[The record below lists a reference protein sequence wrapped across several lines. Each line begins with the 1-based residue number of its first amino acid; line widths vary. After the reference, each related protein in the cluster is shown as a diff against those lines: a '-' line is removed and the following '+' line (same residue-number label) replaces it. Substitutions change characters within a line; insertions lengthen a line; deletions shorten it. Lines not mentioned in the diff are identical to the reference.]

1 MKKQILS
8 EELKRMKRLA
18 GIITESQYNKLIE
31 ENYSLKNFINDF
43 KTAEFFEPFWQA
55 VVNDKNNVGLD
66 MNKPE
71 DWAKIISPKDW
82 TKIMSMDRQQLR
94 NTFGLTMGTAI
105 KLYNALQDKIK
116 YANKLNDFNTVDGRA
131 ASLNDFFNQPYSA
144 NKVDYAEFKAMNDH
158 FINGGEIE
166 NLEPKLK
173 NIYMSKYKPFTKE
186 QFMEIFKKVNINE
199 NIDEARYGRG
209 SVDPWADIET
219 GGEYSKSK
227 ERVSAS
233 YKRQKE
239 EDSLGST
246 SYQSFTN
253 KIKRL
258 GNLMTDDEAVEMMDD
273 MKRMLSQDEIMD
285 VYNFVD
291 RNNISSP
298 IYTYLDQ
305 YKGETGSYGLEENG
319 GFDIEKTKQ
328 PVDLSQYDLEP
339 LKQKF
344 LRMHGEIPTDEE
356 LRNIISVMKL
366 EEAQY
371 SEDVMIQEGQL
382 GRTIAKMLIEEMLKE
397 EEIADKTLIDN
408 IKELEDKGGAES
420 EYWSNNRLDE
430 EQEEKNLKISP
441 YCLKYDTY
449 HIWRNSIGDTNLQ
462 NFLDIRAEKVK
473 NGDLTKERFERF
485 SGGFDDKDY
494 EWKDQPNIPKVKV
507 SVESLVGRIE
517 NKISSSI
524 ASNRI
529 SQGKF
534 NTNYFWSRLGDLV
547 ESALESAYA
556 CEEAPQIDN
565 GKAEVTFKFIRDH
578 SNSLEEKINSESE
591 MSEFLIKTIN
601 DITR

>member
-18 GIITESQYNKLIE
+18 GILTENWDE
-31 ENYSLKNFINDF
+31 ENYSVENFINDF
-43 KTAEFFEPFWQA
+43 KTAEFFKPFWQA
-55 VVNDKNNVGLD
+55 VVIDKNNVGLD
-66 MNKPE
+66 MNKSE
-71 DWAKIISPKDW
+71 DWD
-82 TKIMSMDRQQLR
+82 KIMSMDREQLR
-94 NTFGLTMGTAI
+94 NTFGLTMGTAM

-131 ASLNDFFNQPYSA
+131 ASLNYFFNQPYSA

-158 FINGGEIE
+158 FIIGGEIE

-186 QFMEIFKKVNINE
+186 QFMKIFKNVKINE

-219 GGEYSKSK
+219 GGEYSKSRN
-227 ERVSAS
+227 RVNAS

-258 GNLMTDDEAVEMMDD
+258 GNLMTDEEAIEMMDD

-344 LRMHGEIPTDEE
+344 LRMHGKIPTDEE

-366 EEAQY
+366 EEAQD

-397 EEIADKTLIDN
+397 NVDDVLKNEIQKVEPENQIIQYVKDKVLDGKKYTVKYGGPGMPVGEYEMTIADLI
-408 IKELEDKGGAES
+408 S
-420 EYWSNNRLDE
+420 
-430 EQEEKNLKISP
+430 
-441 YCLKYDTY
+441 
-449 HIWRNSIGDTNLQ
+449 
-462 NFLDIRAEKVK
+462 RAWEAKVK
-473 NGDLTKERFERF
+473 KG
-485 SGGFDDKDY
+485 
-494 EWKDQPNIPKVKV
+494 
-507 SVESLVGRIE
+507 IE
-517 NKISSSI
+517 N
-524 ASNRI
+524 
-529 SQGKF
+529 
-534 NTNYFWSRLGDLV
+534 WS
-547 ESALESAYA
+547 
-556 CEEAPQIDN
+556 DN
-565 GKAEVTFKFIRDH
+565 DWGQIRDY
-578 SNSLEEKINSESE
+578 INMKLS
-591 MSEFLIKTIN
+591 
-601 DITR
+601 